1 MIGIIISRSEAEE
14 GKAVA
19 WRAYEHGIITAPV
32 AAEIAVDLEARAVP
46 EADR

>member
-14 GKAVA
+14 AKAVA

-32 AAEIAVDLEARAVP
+32 AAEIAVDVEARAVP
-46 EADR
+46 TGDQ